1 MQEDLSMNSNL
12 GNVRRALDR
21 HVGSKV
27 IVKSNLGRHKYD
39 VLEGILTETY
49 PCIFLVEVK
58 NEKEDSVQTLSYS
71 YSDIITKDVQL
82 RLC

>member
-1 MQEDLSMNSNL
+1 MNSNL
-12 GNVRRALDR
+12 GNVRRALNR

>member
-12 GNVRRALDR
+12 GNVRRALNR

>member
-1 MQEDLSMNSNL
+1 MNSNL
-12 GNVRRALDR
+12 GNVRRALNR
-21 HVGSKV
+21 HIGSKV
-27 IVKSNLGRHKYD
+27 IIKSNLGRHRYD

-71 YSDIITKDVQL
+71 YNDIITKDVQL
-82 RLC
+82 QLCPLS

>member
-1 MQEDLSMNSNL
+1 MNSNL
-12 GNVRRALDR
+12 GNVRRALNR

-27 IVKSNLGRHKYD
+27 IVKSNLGRHTYD

>member
-12 GNVRRALDR
+12 GNIRRALNR